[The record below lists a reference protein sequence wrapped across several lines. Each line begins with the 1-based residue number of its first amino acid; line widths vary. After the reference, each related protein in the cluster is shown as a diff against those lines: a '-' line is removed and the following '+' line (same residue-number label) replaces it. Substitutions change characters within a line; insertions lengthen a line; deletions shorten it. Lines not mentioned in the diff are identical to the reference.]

1 MRHLAVEAGL
11 GTLGLNVN
19 LVTPEYGSR
28 VYLAAVLTEAE
39 VEADQPIAEQI
50 CIGEKCSRCLYVCP
64 ADAVNHFGINKRA
77 CSTRAQV
84 FGFAQLTAYVAG
96 AVRGQ
101 TAADDPYRTT
111 DSLGFW
117 QTMTRVAGAF
127 GACPRCHSVCPIGE
141 DYHAYLKEP
150 HRVIP
155 ERTPEKLDK
164 GRAFKDA
171 RKAGQEVAGL
181 NDWNLRWV
189 GPEGYSG
196 RAVREFNRRR
206 KAARAAHAKNQG
218 TTGGGPNTGPSD
230 RKPEAP

>member
-1 MRHLAVEAGL
+1 
-11 GTLGLNVN
+11 
-19 LVTPEYGSR
+19 
-28 VYLAAVLTEAE
+28 
-39 VEADQPIAEQI
+39 
-50 CIGEKCSRCLYVCP
+50 
-64 ADAVNHFGINKRA
+64 
-77 CSTRAQV
+77 
-84 FGFAQLTAYVAG
+84 
-96 AVRGQ
+96 
-101 TAADDPYRTT
+101 
-111 DSLGFW
+111 
-117 QTMTRVAGAF
+117 
-127 GACPRCHSVCPIGE
+127 
-141 DYHAYLKEP
+141 
-150 HRVIP
+150 VIP